1 MTPSDQAKVAGLD
14 SLAQVSRISGVQL
27 RTLIN
32 WHKHKPQLFQVV
44 VMGCVAVKESEKC
57 DTK

>member
-1 MTPSDQAKVAGLD
+1 MTPSDQAKGAGLD

-44 VMGCVAVKESEKC
+44 IMGCVAVKGSGSNV
-57 DTK
+57 